1 MNGTQSTNQQV
12 DPAVVARK
20 VRADLR
26 SAGTWAAGALLIAAG
41 LVLIVFVTTAWAGGG
56 HA

>member
-1 MNGTQSTNQQV
+1 MQSTNQQV